1 MLLLFVLA
9 AAFLVVLNVTTS
21 VRALRNELITPAQ
34 KAGQIN
40 AVWLLPFVGA
50 LAVLQLPYL
59 RNVPYTPSNQPIGG
73 DGGPEGSLDLDGFE
87 AGDGGG
93 DGDG

>member
-1 MLLLFVLA
+1 MLLLFGLALVL
-9 AAFLVVLNVTTS
+9 LLVLNVTVS

-34 KAGQIN
+34 KAGHIS

-50 LAVLQLPYL
+50 LVVLQLPYL
-59 RNVPYTPSNQPIGG
+59 RDLPYTPGKQPIGG
-73 DGGPEGSLDLDGFE
+73 DGGTEGAIDLGGFE
-87 AGDGGG
+87 DGDGGG

>member
-1 MLLLFVLA
+1 MLLL
-9 AAFLVVLNVTTS
+9 S
-21 VRALRNELITPAQ
+21 VRAFRNELITPAQ
-34 KAGQIN
+34 KAGQIG

-59 RNVPYTPSNQPIGG
+59 RNVPYAPGNQPIGG
-73 DGGPEGSLDLDGFE
+73 DGGGLEGTTDFGGFDC
-87 AGDGGG
+87 GDGGG